1 MKFQVSNAGPLNA
14 FTAYG
19 DDYVAVNGERH
30 AANLIV
36 LPDRVMPWQAA
47 SFDALTEADFA
58 VLAGL
63 GAEIVLVG
71 TGPRQRFPQPRLTRP
86 LVAAGLGLEVMDLRA
101 ACRTYNV
108 LVAEHRR
115 VAAALLLS

>member
-1 MKFQVSNAGPLNA
+1 MKLQVSHAGPLNA

-19 DDYVAVNGERH
+19 DGYVAVNGERH
-30 AANLIV
+30 TANLIV
-36 LPDRVMPWQAA
+36 LPDRVVPWSAV
-47 SFDALTEADFA
+47 SFDALAEADFA
-58 VLAGL
+58 TLAAL

-71 TGPRQRFPQPRLTRP
+71 TGSRQRFPQPSLTRP
-86 LVAAGLGLEVMDLRA
+86 LVEAGLGLEVMDLRA

>member
-1 MKFQVSNAGPLNA
+1 MKLQVSHAGTLNA
-14 FTAYG
+14 FSAYG
-19 DDYVAVNGERH
+19 EGYVAVNGERH
-30 AANLIV
+30 ERSLIV
-36 LPDRVMPWQAA
+36 LPDRVLPWQAA
-47 SFDALTEADFA
+47 SFDALIEEDFA

-63 GAEIVLVG
+63 GAEIVLIG

-86 LVAAGLGLEVMDLRA
+86 LVEAGLGLEVMDLRA